1 MSYPQITDYQDAVQD
16 PRTFYDPSLKT
27 GKVATTPLGLPLA
40 LSGGFALTYLFQV
53 GQKRLAV
60 RCFHKEVPNAQ
71 ARYAQVSSKLSAL
84 GSKYFVHFDF
94 QAQGIR
100 IGKQAYPIVK
110 MDWVEGDTLGVYLE
124 RNHSNAINLNAL
136 RHNFAMLAEYLERNS
151 IAHGDIQ
158 NENII
163 VEQSALRLIDYD
175 GMFVPGLPEGR
186 GTEIGHKH
194 FQHPHRTT
202 KLFGPKMDRFSF
214 IVIDV
219 SLQAL
224 QIDPCLHK
232 RFREGGNAIIFNAN
246 DFSAPTSS
254 EIFRILKAMPALRDS
269 ATNLAAV
276 CEGPISAIPT
286 LADFRDGKNIPAV
299 KAPPSVGAPQKATPR
314 PVYIGAFDV
323 IDAKDFNAVL
333 RRVGDKVELV
343 GKIVSV
349 KEGVGK
355 RGRGRGLPY
364 VFINFGPWNQESVK
378 ITIWSEGLGNLST
391 RPTQAWA
398 GKWVSVTG
406 LIDPPYEGKHYGK
419 AYRNVGIAVDSD
431 SQIVPISEADAKF
444 RLGRGG
450 AETAKTDRATQ
461 STKPNNADVLKDIMG
476 GASRPPPSSIPAPPI
491 TKTASPQTRNQQIL
505 GGLRG
510 PTASPQILSP
520 ASPSAPPHYAHPSS
534 LHYSRP
540 RSVPSLSLLSR
551 VPTFVWVWLG
561 LIVLVALLRRH

>member
-40 LSGGFALTYLFQV
+40 LSGGFALTYSFQV

-71 ARYAQVSSKLSAL
+71 VRYAQVSSKLSAL

-136 RHNFAMLAEYLERNS
+136 RHSFATLAEYLEGNS

-163 VEQSALRLIDYD
+163 VEHSALRLIDYD
-175 GMFVPGLPEGR
+175 GMFVPGLPEGQ
-186 GTEIGHKH
+186 GTEVGHKH

-202 KLFGPKMDRFSF
+202 KLFGPNMDRFSF

-224 QIDPCLHK
+224 QIDPSLHK

-246 DFSAPTSS
+246 DFAAPASS
-254 EIFRILKAMPALRDS
+254 EVFRILKVMPALRDS

-286 LADFRDGKNIPAV
+286 LADFRNGKNIPAV
-299 KAPPSVGAPQKATPR
+299 KSSPPVGALPKATTR
-314 PVYIGAFDV
+314 PVYISAFDV
-323 IDAKDFNAVL
+323 IDAKGFNAVL

-343 GKIVSV
+343 GRIVSV

-364 VFINFGPWNQESVK
+364 VFINFGLWNQESVK

-450 AETAKTDRATQ
+450 AATARKDRAPHA
-461 STKPNNADVLKDIMG
+461 TKPNNADVLRDILG
-476 GASRPPPSSIPAPPI
+476 GPSRSTTNNISAPPI
-491 TKTASPQTRNQQIL
+491 AKPATPQTKNQQIL
-505 GGLRG
+505 GGLQTSAGAPSGGVR
-510 PTASPQILSP
+510 PSYSPPSYSP
-520 ASPSAPPHYAHPSS
+520 P
-534 LHYSRP
+534 
-540 RSVPSLSLLSR
+540 PSLSGFSWFSR
-551 VPTFVWVWLG
+551 IPFWVWFG
-561 LIVLVALLRRH
+561 AAIIILITLAKRH